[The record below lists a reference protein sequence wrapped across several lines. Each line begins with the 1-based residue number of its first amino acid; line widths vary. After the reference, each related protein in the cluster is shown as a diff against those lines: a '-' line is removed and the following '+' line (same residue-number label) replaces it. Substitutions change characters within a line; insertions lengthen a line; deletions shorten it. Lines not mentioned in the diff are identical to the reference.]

1 MAMLKERQGWRCSNC
16 NSMSKHAH
24 LRAVQDYTLLFSV
37 ITTNSELRE
46 FLNMESSSAVKDSSK
61 Q

>member
-37 ITTNSELRE
+37 ITTNSELRN
-46 FLNMESSSAVKDSSK
+46 FLIWNLVLRLKDSSK